1 VVSVESSDP
10 RPYGRRAFLGLLAG
24 GISSFLWAGPASR
37 VFAPV
42 TSGFSQLLADVLP
55 VGGWRIYT
63 ISGSMPVFDPSTW
76 RLEIGGLVRRPL
88 SLTYDELRA
97 LPQAHQV
104 STFHCVTGWTV
115 RDVHW
120 SGVRFEQLL
129 NLCEPLPLARALRF
143 VSLEEPYDDSLTLAQ
158 TRLPDVM
165 LALDLDGE
173 PLSRPHGSPARVV
186 IPEMYGYKGVK
197 WLSRIELVARQ
208 PLGFWQNHGYDQDA
222 WVGRS
227 NGH

>member
-1 VVSVESSDP
+1 VSIENGAP
-10 RPYGRRAFLGLLAG
+10 RPYGRRAFFGLFAAG
-24 GISSFLWAGPASR
+24 VTSFFWAGPASR
-37 VFAPV
+37 IFAPL

-76 RLEIGGLVRRPL
+76 RLEIGGLVRKPV
-88 SLTYDELRA
+88 SLTYDELRK
-97 LPQAHQV
+97 LPQAHQT

-115 RDVHW
+115 HNVRW
-120 SGVRFEQLL
+120 SGVRFEHLL
-129 NLCEPLPLARALRF
+129 KLCEPLPSAHAIRF
-143 VSLEEPYDDSLTLAQ
+143 VSLEQPYDDSLTLTQ
-158 TRLPDVM
+158 TRLADVM
-165 LALDLDGE
+165 VALELDGA

-197 WLSRIELVARQ
+197 WLTRMELVAKQ
-208 PLGFWQNHGYDQDA
+208 PQGFWQKHGYDQDA

-227 NGH
+227 NGL

>member
-1 VVSVESSDP
+1 MSVEDSDP
-10 RPYGRRAFLGLLAG
+10 RAYGRRAFLGLFAA
-24 GISSFLWAGPASR
+24 GISSFFWAGTASR
-37 VFAPV
+37 VLAPV

-76 RLEIGGLVRRPL
+76 RLQIDGLVRKPL
-88 SLTYDELRA
+88 SLSYDELRN
-97 LPQAHQV
+97 LPQAEQI

-115 RDVHW
+115 RNVHW
-120 SGVRFEQLL
+120 GGVRFEHLL
-129 NLCEPLPLARALRF
+129 NLCEPLPSAHAIRF
-143 VSLEEPYDDSLTLAQ
+143 VSLEQPYDDSLTLSQ
-158 TRLPDVM
+158 TRLPEVM
-165 LALDLDGE
+165 LALDMDGA

-197 WLSRIELVARQ
+197 WLTRMELVAEQ
-208 PLGFWQNHGYDQDA
+208 PRGFWENHGYDQDA

-227 NGH
+227 NGY